1 MKNRK
6 PKTKKAKLERERIAS
21 RGQSDISFFWGELSV
36 CVSCSEQLVRFA
48 TVYSSD
54 IKGKYKSVE
63 ETDFTGAS
71 FCNVEQQKD
80 YMQNA
85 SYSPSFYFFL
95 IEFSNIFCKILTCMN
110 SWRVEKIKKKQLCL
124 NTKTRMQTTTIPKIM
139 VQPPSPEETAARK
152 IITDLRHSN
161 NDVKKRNEVKYVH
174 MAILKQDNNEV
185 RQLGNYHCHL
195 VATEHALLLDEAA
208 KMIFTDNGGFFVD
221 HESFD
226 YFRDDMGST
235 DRLLFF
241 SIWRGDVAGG
251 FNIQS
256 DSIRIFTQDQ
266 DLKYNLWGL
275 DTLVQH
281 ELGVPISLPNVGGTR
296 RRRRR
301 TLSGPN
307 SLETRG
313 WEFQAG
319 DSWAGSCSSSRTSS
333 AIVKPA
339 TTVTTTTIMPTSHAC
354 RDPPLIDPYL
364 SSHRGLLRRSRSS
377 VCLRPELKTHT
388 SLYNKLNPTGNGR
401 AQRILSQETSI

>member
-1 MKNRK
+1 
-6 PKTKKAKLERERIAS
+6 
-21 RGQSDISFFWGELSV
+21 
-36 CVSCSEQLVRFA
+36 
-48 TVYSSD
+48 
-54 IKGKYKSVE
+54 
-63 ETDFTGAS
+63 
-71 FCNVEQQKD
+71 
-80 YMQNA
+80 MQNA

-401 AQRILSQETSI
+401 AQRILSQETSIWCYPGSRAAGPSDKITCATFTRSFSFFLTILFNWSHPLH